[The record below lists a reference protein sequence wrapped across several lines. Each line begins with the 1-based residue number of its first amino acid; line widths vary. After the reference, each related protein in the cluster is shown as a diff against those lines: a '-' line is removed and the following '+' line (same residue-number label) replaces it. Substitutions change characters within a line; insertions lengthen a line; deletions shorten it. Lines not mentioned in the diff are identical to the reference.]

1 MRVVGGKYGS
11 RILKAPSGDAIRPT
25 SDKLRGA
32 IFNMLWSRGVL
43 DSALAIDC
51 FCGTGALGIEALS
64 QGAESCVFVDN
75 ARVSFDLAKENAA
88 ALKVGG
94 EAEFIFRDATKM
106 GPRPPTIPARTLVFL
121 DPPYR
126 KNLVPQALE
135 SLQQGG
141 WLAAEAMCVIEVEK
155 DFVAAFPPGIS
166 ATDERIYGETKLILA
181 IASSSSP
188 E

>member
-1 MRVVGGKYGS
+1 MRIVGGKYGS
-11 RILKAPSGDAIRPT
+11 RVLKAPKDDAIRPT

-32 IFNMLWSRGVL
+32 IFNMLRSRGVL
-43 DSALAIDC
+43 DGALAMDC

-64 QGAESCVFVDN
+64 QGADTCVFVDN
-75 ARVSFDLAKENAA
+75 SRASFDLAKENAA
-88 ALKVGG
+88 TLKIGS
-94 EAEFIFRDATKM
+94 EAEFIFRDAARM
-106 GPRPPTIPARTLVFL
+106 GPRPPNVAARTLVFL

-135 SLQQGG
+135 SLSQGG
-141 WLAAEAMCVIEVEK
+141 WLAADAFCVIEAEK
-155 DFVAAFPPGIS
+155 DFVSALPPGI
-166 ATDERIYGETKLILA
+166 AAVDEKFYGETKLILA

>member
-1 MRVVGGKYGS
+1 MRIVGGKYGS

-32 IFNMLWSRGVL
+32 IFNMLRSRDVL
-43 DSALAIDC
+43 DGALAMDC

-64 QGAESCVFVDN
+64 QGADACVFVDN
-75 ARVSFDLAKENAA
+75 GRASFDLAKENAA
-88 ALKVGG
+88 ALKIGS

-106 GPRPPTIPARTLVFL
+106 GPRPPGIPARTLVFL

-126 KNLVPQALE
+126 KNLVPQALK

-141 WLAAEAMCVIEVEK
+141 WLAVDAMCVIEAEK
-155 DFVAAFPPGIS
+155 DFAASLSPGIS
-166 ATDERIYGETKLILA
+166 VVDERAYGETKLILA

>member
-1 MRVVGGKYGS
+1 MRIVGGKYGS
-11 RILKAPSGDAIRPT
+11 RILKAPSSDAVRPT

-32 IFNMLWSRGVL
+32 IFNILRSRGVL
-43 DSALAIDC
+43 DGAWAMDC

-64 QGAESCVFVDN
+64 QGAEHCVFVDN
-75 ARVSFDLAKENAA
+75 ARASFDLAKENAA
-88 ALKVGG
+88 ALKMGD

-106 GPRPPTIPARTLVFL
+106 GPRPPTIAARSLVFL

-135 SLQQGG
+135 SLSQGG
-141 WLAAEAMCVIEVEK
+141 WLAADAMCVIEVEK
-155 DFVAAFPPGIS
+155 DFAAALPPGFS
-166 ATDERIYGETKLILA
+166 TVDERIYGETKLILA
-181 IASSSSP
+181 IASSSVP

>member
-1 MRVVGGKYGS
+1 MRIVGGKYGS

-32 IFNMLWSRGVL
+32 IFNMLRSRGVL
-43 DSALAIDC
+43 DGAMAIDC

-64 QGAESCVFVDN
+64 QGAAQCVFVDN
-75 ARVSFDLAKENAA
+75 SRASFDLAKENAA
-88 ALKVGG
+88 ALKIGS

-106 GPRPPTIPARTLVFL
+106 GARPQTIPTRTLVFL

-126 KNLVPQALE
+126 KNLVLQALE

-141 WLAAEAMCVIEVEK
+141 WLAANAMCVIEVEK
-155 DFVAAFPPGIS
+155 DFVAAFPQGI
-166 ATDERIYGETKLILA
+166 AAVDERLYGETKLILA
-181 IASSSSP
+181 IASSSVP